1 MPRRKRTPTGG
12 DERPPDVSP
21 FCVATTIPA
30 REVMD
35 GYIRWALARLG
46 GDKDLTSAAIR
57 VSKKTIYNRLR
68 EARLRALHD
77 RNLK

>member
-1 MPRRKRTPTGG
+1 MPRRKRTPPG
-12 DERPPDVSP
+12 DDDRTPDVP

>member
-1 MPRRKRTPTGG
+1 MPRRKRTPPGG
-12 DERPPDVSP
+12 DDRTPDGSP
-21 FCVATTIPA
+21 FCVANTIPA

-46 GDKDLTSAAIR
+46 GDKDLTSATIR

-68 EARLRALHD
+68 SAKTRVMHD
-77 RNLK
+77 KNAK